1 MSAPDDWLSQRPPW
15 IPALRYE
22 ELRLAAME
30 QALREY
36 RRHAGRG
43 LRALRI
49 SGIVAVAVGVIGVI
63 LTIWVNEGDIA
74 VALSIALI
82 AAGMVAMRSQAISSE
97 EVNRDAGVR
106 LGAALNTY
114 RDNQLLSPDFY
125 HSEAWQAL
133 RRTILESKEA
143 RCIRCGRKSSAM
155 LVVEHIRSRAE
166 APELALDPANVQIL
180 CHACRNAQAASTGT
194 A

>member
-22 ELRLAAME
+22 ELRMAALDQARLE
-30 QALREY
+30 QRRKSWGRLRVF
-36 RRHAGRG
+36 
-43 LRALRI
+43 RI
-49 SGIVAVAVGVIGVI
+49 CGVVAVGVGIAGVI
-63 LTIWVNEGDIA
+63 TAIWLNDNGAGI
-74 VALSIALI
+74 ALSIALI
-82 AAGMVAMRSQAISSE
+82 AAGMVAMRAQGSSE
-97 EVNRDAGVR
+97 QFKRDVGVR
-106 LGAALNTY
+106 LGTALECY
-114 RDNQLLSPDFY
+114 RRSQLSSPDFY
-125 HSEAWQAL
+125 HSEGWQAL

-155 LVVEHIRSRAE
+155 LVVEHIRSRAQ

-180 CHACRNAQAASTGT
+180 CHACRNVQAASTGT